1 MNRALTRL
9 GLATVLV
16 AGLAAPVLGDSASV
30 RDPKDADIAT
40 LDVKRAG
47 HGHARAG
54 RILRHEVTMYRSWT
68 KRDLAHAQVWIWL
81 HDGDEAPDRT
91 FSVWVQEGEFRS
103 VMRRGE
109 YGQKIGLGKAYKSDS
124 RTLVMAFRRKLLG
137 DARAWYRWRAV
148 AQARC
153 DSSGEPDGPICMP
166 PRPDKTESLRHT
178 L

>member
-1 MNRALTRL
+1 MRL
-9 GLATVLV
+9 GLAAVLV

-30 RDPKDADIAT
+30 PDPKDADIAT
-40 LDVKRAG
+40 LDVRRAS

-54 RILRHEVTMYRSWT
+54 QILRHQVTMYRSWT

-91 FSVWVQEGEFRS
+91 FSVWVQGDEFRS

-109 YGQKIGLGKAYKSDS
+109 YGQKIGWGKAYKSDS
-124 RTLVMAFRRKLLG
+124 RTLVMAFRRRLLG
-137 DARAWYRWRAV
+137 GEREWYRWRAIV
-148 AQARC
+148 QARC
-153 DSSGEPDGPICMP
+153 ESSDESGGPICMP